1 MKIAINGAGRIGRCL
16 IRKIILDKNL
26 QLTHINDTYLT
37 HESLCYLLNYD
48 SIYGSLTNKKTIF
61 KNKKIYIGKNEIIFS
76 NIKIFTRI
84 IFQKFR
90 YYNRFIWN

>member
-26 QLTHINDTYLT
+26 QLTHINDPYLT

-48 SIYGSLTNKKTIF
+48 SNLWFINK
-61 KNKKIYIGKNEIIFS
+61 
-76 NIKIFTRI
+76 
-84 IFQKFR
+84 
-90 YYNRFIWN
+90 